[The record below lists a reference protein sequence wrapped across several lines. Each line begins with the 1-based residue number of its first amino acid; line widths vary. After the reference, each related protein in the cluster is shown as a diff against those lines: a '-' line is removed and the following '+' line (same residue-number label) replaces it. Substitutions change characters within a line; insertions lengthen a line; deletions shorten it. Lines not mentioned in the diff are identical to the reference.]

1 MKNILHL
8 LLFSCLILS
17 CKNNTTNS
25 STPVVMEKKIL
36 SDSAA
41 IEETIHDFYKF
52 YSTFENDTTQYNFVD
67 DSGKYLKLDQE
78 KLKKYLDKFFQTGLV
93 SEEFINNEREFYEKC
108 GKLWGDEEKGD
119 VPSGMDA
126 DKMYCG
132 QDGDFPEFT
141 KAPVTSI
148 IKGDRATAK
157 MIFKPNSGNGA
168 SRNYELKK
176 ENGKWLMAKVECNM
190 GIK

>member
-1 MKNILHL
+1 MKNFIHI

-17 CKNNTTNS
+17 CKNNSTHS
-25 STPVVMEKKIL
+25 STPVVEKNMV

-41 IEETIHDFYKF
+41 IADVIHGFFKF
-52 YSTFENDTTQYNFVD
+52 YSTFENDTTQYDFVD
-67 DSGKYLKLDQE
+67 DSGKFLKLDE
-78 KLKKYLDKFFQTGLV
+78 AKLKKYLGKFFQTGLV
-93 SEEFINNEREFYEKC
+93 SEEFISNERDFYLKC
-108 GKLWGDEEKGD
+108 GKLWEKEEKGD

-141 KAPVTSI
+141 TAPVISV

-157 MIFKPNSGNGA
+157 MVFKPNSGNGE
-168 SRNYELKK
+168 SRIYELKK
-176 ENGKWLMAKVECNM
+176 ENGKWLMAKVACET
-190 GIK
+190 GIE

>member
-1 MKNILHL
+1 MKNFIHF

-17 CKNNTTNS
+17 CKNNSTNT
-25 STPVVMEKKIL
+25 STPVVEKNMV

-41 IEETIHDFYKF
+41 IADVIHGFYKF
-52 YSTFENDTTQYNFVD
+52 YSTFENDTTQYNFID
-67 DSGKYLKLDQE
+67 DSGKFLKLDE
-78 KLKKYLDKFFQTGLV
+78 TKLKLYLEKYAKTGLV
-93 SEEFINNEREFYEKC
+93 SEEFLTNVRDFYMKC
-108 GKLWGDEEKGD
+108 GKLWVTEEKGD

-126 DKMYCG
+126 DIMYCA

-141 KAPVTSI
+141 TAPVMSV

-157 MIFKPNSGNGA
+157 MVFKPNGGNGE

-176 ENGKWLMAKVECNM
+176 ENGKWLMAKVECDT
-190 GIK
+190 GIN

>member
-1 MKNILHL
+1 MKIVVHF

-17 CKNNTTNS
+17 CKNNSTNT
-25 STPVVMEKKIL
+25 STPVVEKNMV

-41 IEETIHDFYKF
+41 IAETIHGFYKF
-52 YSTFENDTTQYNFVD
+52 YSTFENDSTQYDFVD
-67 DSGKYLKLDQE
+67 DSGKYLKLDE
-78 KLKKYLDKFFQTGLV
+78 MKLKKYLGKFFQTGLV
-93 SEEFINNEREFYEKC
+93 SEEYITNEHEFYEKC
-108 GKLWGDEEKGD
+108 GKLWVTEEKGD
-119 VPSGMDA
+119 VPTGMDA

-141 KAPVTSI
+141 TAPVISV

-157 MIFKPNSGNGA
+157 MIFKPNSGNGE

-176 ENGKWLMAKVECNM
+176 ENGKWLMAKVECDM

>member
-1 MKNILHL
+1 MKNFIHL

-17 CKNNTTNS
+17 CKNNTSSS
-25 STPVVMEKKIL
+25 STPVVEKNMV

-41 IEETIHDFYKF
+41 IAETIHGFFKF
-52 YSTFENDTTQYNFVD
+52 YSTFENDSTQYDFVD
-67 DSGKYLKLDQE
+67 DSGKFLKLDE
-78 KLKKYLDKFFQTGLV
+78 MKLKKYLGKFFQTGLV
-93 SEEFINNEREFYEKC
+93 SEEFITNEHEFYSKC
-108 GKLWGDEEKGD
+108 GKLWVTEVKGD

-126 DKMYCG
+126 DRMYCA

-141 KAPVTSI
+141 TAPVKSV

-157 MIFKPNSGNGA
+157 MIFKPDSGNGE

-176 ENGKWLMAKVECNM
+176 ENGKWLMAKVECDM
-190 GIK
+190 GVK

>member
-1 MKNILHL
+1 MKNFIHF

-17 CKNNTTNS
+17 CKNNSTNT
-25 STPVVMEKKIL
+25 STPVVEKNMV

-41 IEETIHDFYKF
+41 IAETIHSFYKF
-52 YSTFENDTTQYNFVD
+52 YSTFDNDSTQYDFID
-67 DSGKYLKLDQE
+67 DSGKNLKLDE
-78 KLKKYLDKFFQTGLV
+78 TKLKNYLGKFFKTGLV
-93 SEEFINNEREFYEKC
+93 SEEFITNEHEFYAKC
-108 GKLWGDEEKGD
+108 AKFWVNEEKGD

-126 DKMYCG
+126 DRMYCA

-141 KAPVTSI
+141 TAPVMSV
-148 IKGDRATAK
+148 IKGDRASAK
-157 MIFKPNSGNGA
+157 MIFKPDSGNGE

-176 ENGKWLMAKVECNM
+176 ENGKWLMAKVECDT